1 MNKKR
6 FNPSSSMVFPGRYG
20 RRSLLALA
28 AAVCIGATAGF
39 RCGKKPTPPAAPATS
54 GVPHG
59 PAKSLRQQIE
69 KVTGGH
75 TRIVWARDY
84 GEGKDTFANGT
95 KLALMGLDTRMASAE
110 RVLSGTRG
118 NFSRPLLSPDGATV
132 VCSRR
137 TATGDP
143 KVPQWQSEILAVP
156 WEGGPLQSVRSG
168 YAVDVW
174 QEPQTGR
181 TWVYAFT
188 TLRDGI
194 SSNPEGYRMVRF
206 RLSEPDKEEVI
217 WEKGLMS
224 GDNIQLNRAGTAASG
239 LIPWPNA
246 GTFDFASGRFIRY
259 RNGCW
264 PSLAPDDSGVV
275 WVFDGTH
282 ENLRLFLPGVEGD
295 WRVPMG
301 KLESLKGKAA
311 YHPRWSNHPRVVCFT
326 GPHPVKVSQGS
337 GRVSVMLA
345 RFNAGLTAFEESVSL
360 RNPAAEPDC
369 YPDVWVAGGGEVH
382 LDLASVGSKRVR
394 ELAAAAPAKAVTAWD
409 AAAESLCF
417 VWQRANTNNAITGE
431 KRESS
436 VTPHRHA
443 RFGPRFDMLTQGG
456 YFVLDD
462 ASAKSIRKALTSGLW
477 AMEIAIT
484 PLAEGSA
491 TPQVIFRAGPDLEVQ
506 QSLHDFIIRIA
517 GKDWQL
523 GAGLSAGQTTHLAFG
538 RSSTRDGPP
547 TVWLNGQSQE
557 ARPVDTGLR
566 APLAPADTTE
576 VQFGARLEGAAAWT
590 GRLETIAF
598 HASAP
603 DPSRVAAHA
612 AWWQQQLTGSTPPA
626 RTVVRARLEE
636 ASPRATPESI
646 GTYRRSW
653 TSALYKK
660 SALISGPDPG
670 ATFGVAHWTILDGQP
685 VTGPPGKPG
694 EERELILEPMAGHPE
709 MDSEHGSEEILPDGV
724 PLFLDTGQPGA

>member
-143 KVPQWQSEILAVP
+143 KVPQWQSEILSVP

-224 GDNIQLNRAGTAASG
+224 GDNIQLNRAGTAAS
-239 LIPWPNA
+239 
-246 GTFDFASGRFIRY
+246 
-259 RNGCW
+259 
-264 PSLAPDDSGVV
+264 
-275 WVFDGTH
+275 
-282 ENLRLFLPGVEGD
+282 
-295 WRVPMG
+295 
-301 KLESLKGKAA
+301 
-311 YHPRWSNHPRVVCFT
+311 
-326 GPHPVKVSQGS
+326 
-337 GRVSVMLA
+337 A
-345 RFNAGLTAFEESVSL
+345 RCT
-360 RNPAAEPDC
+360 
-369 YPDVWVAGGGEVH
+369 
-382 LDLASVGSKRVR
+382 
-394 ELAAAAPAKAVTAWD
+394 
-409 AAAESLCF
+409 
-417 VWQRANTNNAITGE
+417 
-431 KRESS
+431 
-436 VTPHRHA
+436 
-443 RFGPRFDMLTQGG
+443 
-456 YFVLDD
+456 
-462 ASAKSIRKALTSGLW
+462 
-477 AMEIAIT
+477 
-484 PLAEGSA
+484 
-491 TPQVIFRAGPDLEVQ
+491 
-506 QSLHDFIIRIA
+506 
-517 GKDWQL
+517 
-523 GAGLSAGQTTHLAFG
+523 
-538 RSSTRDGPP
+538 
-547 TVWLNGQSQE
+547 
-557 ARPVDTGLR
+557 
-566 APLAPADTTE
+566 
-576 VQFGARLEGAAAWT
+576 
-590 GRLETIAF
+590 
-598 HASAP
+598 
-603 DPSRVAAHA
+603 
-612 AWWQQQLTGSTPPA
+612 
-626 RTVVRARLEE
+626 
-636 ASPRATPESI
+636 
-646 GTYRRSW
+646 
-653 TSALYKK
+653 
-660 SALISGPDPG
+660 
-670 ATFGVAHWTILDGQP
+670 
-685 VTGPPGKPG
+685 
-694 EERELILEPMAGHPE
+694 
-709 MDSEHGSEEILPDGV
+709 
-724 PLFLDTGQPGA
+724 